1 MFCVS
6 PRYFVTDRTQNNR
19 VFDDVKILTLA
30 ALSLIINYAFVI
42 GTSILAV
49 FTEDYWDLEHETKC
63 VKSNGFTWIMI
74 WNSIYYCTL
83 TISGIC
89 ADIALHR

>member
-1 MFCVS
+1 M
-6 PRYFVTDRTQNNR
+6 TDRTQNNR

-30 ALSLIINYAFVI
+30 ALSLIINYAFII
-42 GTSILAV
+42 GTNILAIL
-49 FTEDYWDLEHETKC
+49 TEDNWDLEHDTKC
-63 VKSNGFTWIMI
+63 VKSNAFSWIMF
-74 WNSIYYCTL
+74 WNSIYYCAL